1 MLNNFNA
8 AKKME
13 TLISLDDLKHHLAIE
28 QGFMDDDVYLDGLIH
43 AAQEAV
49 EKAINRR
56 LTDCEP
62 ETVLLS
68 IKILAA
74 TWYANREGVSFGSPN
89 KIPYTFDFLIGL
101 NKNYNDCRGI
111 TD

>member
-1 MLNNFNA
+1 
-8 AKKME
+8 ME
-13 TLISLDDLKHHLAIE
+13 TLINIDDLKRHLAIE
-28 QGFMDDDVYLDGLIH
+28 QGFMDDDSYLDSLIH

-49 EKAINRR
+49 EKSINRR

-62 ETVLLS
+62 ESVLHS
-68 IKILAA
+68 IRVLAA
-74 TWYANREGVSFGSPN
+74 TWYANRESVSFGSPN

-101 NKNYNDCRGI
+101 NKNYDDSSGI